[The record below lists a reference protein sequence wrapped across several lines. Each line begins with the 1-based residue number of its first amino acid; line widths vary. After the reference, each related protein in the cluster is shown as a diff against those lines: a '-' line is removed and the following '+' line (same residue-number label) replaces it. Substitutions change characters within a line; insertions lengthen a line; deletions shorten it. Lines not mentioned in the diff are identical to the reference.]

1 MKIAITGGTGLI
13 GRPLVRALAE
23 AGHQVVVLT
32 RRSRPRQ
39 GGISFVEWLTPDS
52 HPESELQDVD
62 AFIHLAGASINDGRW
77 THKQKQA
84 ILQSRIDGTKEV
96 VRIIKN
102 MKRKPSVVI
111 SGSAIG
117 IYGEDRSIT
126 YSEATPLPDRTNFL
140 GNVCVL
146 WEKEAAPIKD
156 MGIRLVTMRTGVV
169 LSNDGGAFPLM
180 KLPYTLGV
188 GGRLGSGQQW
198 VPWIHLDDLVRLFV
212 HIIET
217 TSIEGPV
224 NGTAPTPVT
233 MNEFGKTLGCVTHRP
248 HWAPA
253 PAPLLKLALGEKS
266 VIVLEGAKVV
276 PTKALNHGFRFRYE
290 TLEPALKQLLHLI

>member
-1 MKIAITGGTGLI
+1 MKIAVTGGTGLI

-23 AGHQVVVLT
+23 AGHQVVVMT
-32 RRSRPRQ
+32 RHPRPRQ
-39 GGISFVEWLTPDS
+39 GGVSFVEWMTPDS

-62 AFIHLAGASINDGRW
+62 AIIHLAGASINDGRW

-117 IYGEDRSIT
+117 IYGENRSIT

-146 WEKEAAPIKD
+146 WEKEAKPVQD

-180 KLPYTLGV
+180 KLPYTFGV
-188 GGRLGSGQQW
+188 GGRLGSGKQW

-212 HIIET
+212 HILET
-217 TSIEGPV
+217 STIEGPV

-233 MNEFGKTLGCVTHRP
+233 MDEFGKTLGRLMHRP
-248 HWAPA
+248 HFAPA
-253 PAPLLKLALGEKS
+253 PASLLKLALGEKS

-290 TLEPALKQLLHLI
+290 TLEPALKQLLHLT

>member
-1 MKIAITGGTGLI
+1 
-13 GRPLVRALAE
+13 
-23 AGHQVVVLT
+23 
-32 RRSRPRQ
+32 
-39 GGISFVEWLTPDS
+39 
-52 HPESELQDVD
+52 
-62 AFIHLAGASINDGRW
+62 
-77 THKQKQA
+77 
-84 ILQSRIDGTKEV
+84 
-96 VRIIKN
+96 

-233 MNEFGKTLGCVTHRP
+233 MNEFGKTLGRVMHRP

>member
-32 RRSRPRQ
+32 RRPRPRQ
-39 GGISFVEWLTPDS
+39 RGISFVEWLTPDS
-52 HPESELQDVD
+52 HPETELQDVD

-102 MKRKPSVVI
+102 MKQQPKVVI

-126 YSEATPLPDRTNFL
+126 YSESTPLPDRTNFL

-146 WEKEAAPIKD
+146 WEKEIAPIAD
-156 MGIRLVTMRTGVV
+156 MNIRLATMRTGVV

-180 KLPYTLGV
+180 KLPYTLGA
-188 GGRLGSGQQW
+188 GGRLGSGKQW
-198 VPWIHLDDLVRLFV
+198 VPWIHIDDLVRLFV
-212 HIIET
+212 YIIET
-217 TSIEGPV
+217 DSMHGPV

-233 MNEFGKTLGCVTHRP
+233 MDEFGKTLGRVMQRP

-253 PAPLLKLALGEKS
+253 PAPILKLALGEKS

-276 PTKALNHGFRFRYE
+276 PTKALSNGFRFRYE
-290 TLEPALKQLLHLI
+290 TLEPALKQLLHVT

>member
-32 RRSRPRQ
+32 RRPRPRQ
-39 GGISFVEWLTPDS
+39 GGISFIEWLTPDS
-52 HPESELQDVD
+52 HPEVELQDVD

-102 MKRKPSVVI
+102 MKEKPNVVI

-126 YSEATPLPDRTNFL
+126 YSESTPLPDRTNFL

-146 WEKEAAPIKD
+146 WEKEIAPVAD
-156 MGIRLVTMRTGVV
+156 MNIRLATMRTGVV

-180 KLPYTLGV
+180 KLPYTLGS
-188 GGRLGSGQQW
+188 GGRLGSGKQW
-198 VPWIHLDDLVRLFV
+198 VPWIHIDDLVRLFV
-212 HIIET
+212 YIIET
-217 TSIEGPV
+217 DSMRGPV

-233 MNEFGKTLGCVTHRP
+233 MDEFGKTLGQVMHRP

-253 PAPLLKLALGEKS
+253 PAPILKLALGEKS

-276 PTKALNHGFRFRYE
+276 PTKALNNGFRFRYE
-290 TLEPALKQLLHLI
+290 TLEPALKQLLHLT

>member
-13 GRPLVRALAE
+13 GQPLVRALAD

-32 RRSRPRQ
+32 RHPRPRH
-39 GGISFVEWLTPDS
+39 GGVSFIEWLTPDS
-52 HPESELQDVD
+52 QPENELQDVD

-84 ILQSRIDGTKEV
+84 ILQSRLEGTKEV
-96 VRIIKN
+96 VRIIKQ
-102 MKRKPSVVI
+102 MKQKPQVVI

-117 IYGEDRSIT
+117 IYGENRSIT
-126 YSEATPLPDRTNFL
+126 YSESTPLPDRTNFL

-146 WEKEAAPIKD
+146 WEKEAEAIRD

-180 KLPYTLGV
+180 KLPYQFGV
-188 GGRLGSGQQW
+188 GGKVGSGRQW

-212 HIIET
+212 HLIET
-217 TSIEGPV
+217 DSIEGPV

-233 MNEFGKTLGCVTHRP
+233 MDEFGKTLGKVMHRP
-248 HWAPA
+248 HWIPA
-253 PAPLLKLALGEKS
+253 PSPLLKLALGEKS

-276 PTKALNHGFRFRYE
+276 PTKALNHGFKFRYE
-290 TLEPALKQLLHLI
+290 TLEPALKQLLHES

>member
-13 GRPLVRALAE
+13 GRPLVRALAD

-32 RRSRPRQ
+32 RNPRPRQ

-52 HPESELQDVD
+52 HPETELQEVD

-102 MKRKPSVVI
+102 MKQKPKVVI

-126 YSEATPLPDRTNFL
+126 YSESTPLPDRTNFL

-146 WEKEAAPIKD
+146 WEKEIAPVAD
-156 MGIRLVTMRTGVV
+156 MNIRLATMRTGVV

-180 KLPYTLGV
+180 KLPYTLGA
-188 GGRLGSGQQW
+188 GGRLGSGKQW
-198 VPWIHLDDLVRLFV
+198 VPWIHIDDLVRLFV
-212 HIIET
+212 FIIET
-217 TSIEGPV
+217 DSMHGPV

-233 MNEFGKTLGCVTHRP
+233 MDQFGKTLGQVMHRP

-253 PAPLLKLALGEKS
+253 PTPILKLALGEKS

-290 TLEPALKQLLHLI
+290 TIEPALKQLLHVT

>member
-13 GRPLVRALAE
+13 GRPLVRALAD

-32 RRSRPRQ
+32 RRPRPRQ
-39 GGISFVEWLTPDS
+39 GGISFVEWMTNDS
-52 HPESELQDVD
+52 HPETELQDVD

-102 MKRKPSVVI
+102 MKQKPKVVI

-126 YSEATPLPDRTNFL
+126 YSESTPLPDRTNFL

-146 WEKEAAPIKD
+146 WEKEIAPVSD
-156 MGIRLVTMRTGVV
+156 MDIRLVTMRTGVV

-180 KLPYTLGV
+180 KLPYSFGA
-188 GGRLGSGQQW
+188 GGRIGSGKQW
-198 VPWIHLDDLVRLFV
+198 VPWIHIDDLVRLFV

-217 TSIEGPV
+217 DSIHGPV

-233 MNEFGKTLGCVTHRP
+233 MDQFGKTLGQVMHRP

-253 PAPLLKLALGEKS
+253 PAPLLKLVLGEKS

-290 TLEPALKQLLHLI
+290 TVEPALKQLLHVT

>member
-13 GRPLVRALAE
+13 GQPLVRALAD
-23 AGHQVVVLT
+23 AGHHVVVLT
-32 RRSRPRQ
+32 RRPRPRHR
-39 GGISFVEWLTPDS
+39 GVSFIEWLTPNS
-52 HPESELQDVD
+52 KPEEELEGTD

-84 ILQSRIDGTKEV
+84 ILQSRIEGTKEV
-96 VRIIKN
+96 VRIIQQLKQ
-102 MKRKPSVVI
+102 KPQVVI

-126 YSEATPLPDRTNFL
+126 YSEETPLPTRTNFL

-146 WEKEAAPIKD
+146 WEQEAEPIRD
-156 MGIRLVTMRTGVV
+156 LGVRLVTMRTGVV

-180 KLPYTLGV
+180 KLPYQFGV
-188 GGRLGSGQQW
+188 GGKIGSGEQW

-212 HIIET
+212 HVIET
-217 TSIEGPV
+217 SSIEGPV

-233 MNEFGKTLGCVTHRP
+233 MNEFGKTIANVMHRP
-248 HWAPA
+248 HWIPA
-253 PAPLLKLALGEKS
+253 PAPMMQLVLGEKS

-276 PTKALNHGFRFRYE
+276 PTKALQHGFEFRYE
-290 TLEPALKQLLHLI
+290 TLEPALTQLLQDA

>member
-32 RRSRPRQ
+32 RRPRPRQ

-52 HPESELQDVD
+52 HPETELQDID

-102 MKRKPSVVI
+102 MKQKPDVVI

-126 YSEATPLPDRTNFL
+126 YSESTPLPDRTNFL

-146 WEKEAAPIKD
+146 WEKEIAPVAD
-156 MGIRLVTMRTGVV
+156 MDIRLATMRTGVV

-180 KLPYTLGV
+180 KLPYTLGA
-188 GGRLGSGQQW
+188 GGRLGSGKQW
-198 VPWIHLDDLVRLFV
+198 VPWIHIDDLVRLFV
-212 HIIET
+212 YIIET
-217 TSIEGPV
+217 DSMHGPV

-233 MNEFGKTLGCVTHRP
+233 MDQFGKTLGQVMHRP

-253 PAPLLKLALGEKS
+253 PAPILKLVLGEKS

-276 PTKALNHGFRFRYE
+276 PTKALDHGFRFRYE
-290 TLEPALKQLLHLI
+290 TLEPALKQLLHLT

>member
-169 LSNDGGAFPLM
+169 LTNDGGAFPLM

-233 MNEFGKTLGCVTHRP
+233 MNEFGKTLGRVMHRP

>member
-32 RRSRPRQ
+32 RHPRPRQ
-39 GGISFVEWLTPDS
+39 RGISFVEWMTPDS

-62 AFIHLAGASINDGRW
+62 AIVHLAGASINDGRW

-146 WEKEAAPIKD
+146 WEKEAQPVQD

-180 KLPYTLGV
+180 KLPYTLGI
-188 GGRLGSGQQW
+188 GGRLGSGKQW

-212 HIIET
+212 HILET
-217 TSIEGPV
+217 STIEGPV

-233 MNEFGKTLGCVTHRP
+233 MDEFGKTLGRVMHRP

-290 TLEPALKQLLHLI
+290 TLEPALKQLLHLT

>member
-32 RRSRPRQ
+32 RRPRPRQ

-233 MNEFGKTLGCVTHRP
+233 MNEFGKTLGRVMHRP

>member
-13 GRPLVRALAE
+13 GRPLVRALAD
-23 AGHQVVVLT
+23 AGHQVIVLT
-32 RRSRPRQ
+32 RQPRPRQ
-39 GGISFVEWLTPDS
+39 GGISFVEWMTPDS
-52 HPESELQDVD
+52 HPEKVLQDID

-84 ILQSRIDGTKEV
+84 ILQSRIDSTKEV
-96 VRIIKN
+96 VRIITH
-102 MKRKPSVVI
+102 MKKKPDVVI

-117 IYGEDRSIT
+117 IYGEDRTIT
-126 YSEATPLPDRTNFL
+126 YSETTPLPNRTNFL

-146 WEKEAAPIKD
+146 WEKEAEPIKE

-188 GGRLGSGQQW
+188 GGRLGSGKQW
-198 VPWIHLDDLVRLFV
+198 VPWIHLDDLVRMFV
-212 HIIET
+212 HVIET
-217 TSIEGPV
+217 SSIEGPV

-233 MNEFGKTLGCVTHRP
+233 MEQFGKTIGKVMHRP
-248 HWAPA
+248 HWAPV
-253 PAPLLKLALGEKS
+253 PAPFLKIALGEKS

-276 PTKALNHGFRFRYE
+276 PTKSLNHGFQFRYE
-290 TLEPALKQLLHLI
+290 TLEPALKQLLHTN

>member
-32 RRSRPRQ
+32 RRPRPRQ

-52 HPESELQDVD
+52 HPEVELQDVD

-102 MKRKPSVVI
+102 MKQKPNVVI

-126 YSEATPLPDRTNFL
+126 YSESTPLPDRTNFL

-146 WEKEAAPIKD
+146 WEKEIAPVAD
-156 MGIRLVTMRTGVV
+156 MNIRLATMRTGVV

-180 KLPYTLGV
+180 KLPYTLGA
-188 GGRLGSGQQW
+188 GGRLGSGKQW
-198 VPWIHLDDLVRLFV
+198 VPWIHIDDLVRLFV
-212 HIIET
+212 YIIET
-217 TSIEGPV
+217 DSMRGPV

-233 MNEFGKTLGCVTHRP
+233 MDEFGKTLGQVMHRP

-253 PAPLLKLALGEKS
+253 PAPILKLALGEKS

-276 PTKALNHGFRFRYE
+276 PTKALNNGFRFRYE
-290 TLEPALKQLLHLI
+290 TLEPALKQLLHLT

>member
-13 GRPLVRALAE
+13 GQPLVRALAD

-32 RRSRPRQ
+32 RHPRPRHH
-39 GGISFVEWLTPDS
+39 GVSFIEWLTPNS
-52 HPESELQDVD
+52 KPEEELEGTD

-77 THKQKQA
+77 THNQKQA
-84 ILQSRIDGTKEV
+84 ILQSRIEGTKEV
-96 VRIIKN
+96 VRIIQQLKQ
-102 MKRKPSVVI
+102 KPQVVI

-126 YSEATPLPDRTNFL
+126 YSEETPLPTRTNFL

-146 WEKEAAPIKD
+146 WEQEAEPIRD
-156 MGIRLVTMRTGVV
+156 LGVRLVTMRTGVV

-180 KLPYTLGV
+180 KLPYQFGV
-188 GGRLGSGQQW
+188 GGKIGSGEQW

-217 TSIEGPV
+217 DSIEGPV

-233 MNEFGKTLGCVTHRP
+233 MNEFGKTIANVMHRP
-248 HWAPA
+248 HWIPA
-253 PAPLLKLALGEKS
+253 PAPMMQLALGEKS

-276 PTKALNHGFRFRYE
+276 PTKALQHGFDFRYE
-290 TLEPALKQLLHLI
+290 TLEPALTQLLQDV

>member
-13 GRPLVRALAE
+13 GRPLVRALSD

-32 RRSRPRQ
+32 RHPRSRQ

-52 HPESELQDVD
+52 RPETELQDVD

-84 ILQSRIDGTKEV
+84 ILQSRINGTKEV

-102 MKRKPSVVI
+102 MKQKPNVVI

-146 WEKEAAPIKD
+146 WEKEAAPIQD
-156 MGIRLVTMRTGVV
+156 MDIRLVVMRTGVV

-188 GGRLGSGQQW
+188 GGRLGSGKQW

-217 TSIEGPV
+217 SSIEGPV

-233 MNEFGKTLGCVTHRP
+233 MNEFGKTLGRVMHRP

-276 PTKALNHGFRFRYE
+276 PTKALNHGFQFRYE
-290 TLEPALKQLLHLI
+290 TLEPALKQLLHLT

>member
-13 GRPLVRALAE
+13 GQPLVRALAD

-32 RRSRPRQ
+32 RHSRPRHR
-39 GGISFVEWLTPDS
+39 GVSFIEWLTPNS
-52 HPESELQDVD
+52 KPEEKLEGTD

-84 ILQSRIDGTKEV
+84 ILQSRIEGTKEV
-96 VRIIKN
+96 VRIIQQLKQ
-102 MKRKPSVVI
+102 KPQVVI

-126 YSEATPLPDRTNFL
+126 YSEETPLPTRTNFL

-146 WEKEAAPIKD
+146 WEQEAEPIRD
-156 MGIRLVTMRTGVV
+156 LGVRLVTMRTGVV

-180 KLPYTLGV
+180 KLPYQFGV
-188 GGRLGSGQQW
+188 GGKIGSGEQW

-212 HIIET
+212 HVIET
-217 TSIEGPV
+217 DSIEGPV

-233 MNEFGKTLGCVTHRP
+233 MNAFGKTIANVMHRP
-248 HWAPA
+248 HWIPA
-253 PAPLLKLALGEKS
+253 PAPMMQLALGEKS

-276 PTKALNHGFRFRYE
+276 PTKALQHGFDFRYE
-290 TLEPALKQLLHLI
+290 TLEPALTQLLQDV